1 MRSCGEG
8 INETYIIHR
17 YLFIVLKIINSLIP
31 NADQILE
38 KEHDGVSYLLH
49 SMMEIST
56 QRDSILMKSFFSESV
71 DFTRTVLLL

>member
-1 MRSCGEG
+1 M
-8 INETYIIHR
+8 
-17 YLFIVLKIINSLIP
+17 LLKIINSLVP

-49 SMMEIST
+49 STMEISA
-56 QRDSILMKSFFSESV
+56 QRDSILMKSCFSESV